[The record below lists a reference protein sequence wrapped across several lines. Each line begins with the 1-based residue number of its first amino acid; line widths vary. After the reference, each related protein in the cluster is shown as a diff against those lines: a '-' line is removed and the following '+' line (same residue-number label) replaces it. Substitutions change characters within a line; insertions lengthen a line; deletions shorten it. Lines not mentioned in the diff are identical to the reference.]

1 MEERMR
7 QNDKKIDELTEIL
20 KEHLTNSLS
29 NRELEHYF
37 GELKVTLDRIEQ
49 QTIKTNGRV
58 SKLEIWKETMTAKIG
73 IIVAGIGIAWLL
85 FKELFP
91 FTK

>member
-1 MEERMR
+1 MEEHIR
-7 QNDKKIDELTEIL
+7 QNDKKIDDLTVML
-20 KEHLTNSLS
+20 KEHLINSLS
-29 NRELEHYF
+29 TRELEHYF
-37 GELKVTLDRIEQ
+37 SEIKLTLDRIEQ

-73 IIVAGIGIAWLL
+73 IIVAGLGVAWVL